1 MLNFREFIL
10 NENYQFHDVEIANM
24 YMHQPS
30 LKVKE
35 ISEKTGKS
43 VAEIYRVL
51 QRGGMSA
58 NRMPINHESVFS
70 LYDAGFNT
78 RHIAELTGYT
88 PRNIRYILKK
98 GN

>member
-10 NENYQFHDVEIANM
+10 NEDYQFHDTEIANM
-24 YMHQPS
+24 YLHQPNM
-30 LKVKE
+30 KVKE

-51 QRGGMSA
+51 QRSGMSA
-58 NRMPINHESVFS
+58 NRMHSNHEAVFS
-70 LYDAGFNT
+70 LSDAGFNVG
-78 RHIAELTGYT
+78 HIAELTGYT
-88 PRNIRYILKK
+88 PRNVRYILKR

>member
-10 NENYQFHDVEIANM
+10 NEDYQFHDVEIANM
-24 YMHQPS
+24 YMHQPG

-51 QRGGMSA
+51 QRSG
-58 NRMPINHESVFS
+58 
-70 LYDAGFNT
+70 
-78 RHIAELTGYT
+78 
-88 PRNIRYILKK
+88 IRVTSQ
-98 GN
+98 N